1 MTRCRNASRTSRGV
15 SLPELLVVVAILG
28 LGLIVSIPI
37 ISHRVF
43 AAELQATAGEFAVS
57 LRAARMVAVTKLIT
71 VTVTIEPDGT
81 YSYVDAGGVPRRFPP
96 PPGIVITSTPATI
109 VFMPNGSV
117 QAAALTVFTPM
128 ATDAGLG
135 QWQVDTPLSGIPRLE
150 RVP

>member
-1 MTRCRNASRTSRGV
+1 MTRCRNASRASRGV

-37 ISHRVF
+37 ISQRVF

-57 LRAARMVAVTKLIT
+57 LRAARMVAVTKLIP
-71 VTVTIEPDGT
+71 VTVTIDPDGS
-81 YSYVDAGGVPRRFPP
+81 YSYVDAGGVPRRFAPP
-96 PPGIVITSTPATI
+96 SGIAITSTPATI

-117 QAAALTVFTPM
+117 QVAAQTIITPL

-135 QWQVDTPLSGIPRLE
+135 RWRIDTPLSGIPRLE
-150 RVP
+150 KLP